1 MQRKTKQQWLTL
13 IEQFEASGLSQ
24 ADFCKTHEINP
35 KYFSLKRSKLLAPD
49 ESSASPFV
57 RATRQASQLPAQVFT
72 LVCGR
77 VTVRCDT
84 TVSTTSL
91 AQLIKALA

>member
-1 MQRKTKQQWLTL
+1 MQRKTKQQWLVL

-35 KYFSLKRSKLLAPD
+35 KYFSLKRSKLLAPS
-49 ESSASPFV
+49 ESSSSPFV
-57 RATRQASQLPAQVFT
+57 RATRQKSPAQAFT

-77 VTVRCDT
+77 VTVRCDA
-84 TVSTTSL
+84 TVSTSSL
-91 AQLIKALA
+91 AQLITALA